1 MALTTVCIDTNVVV
15 ALADTHDKWHTR
27 SVALR
32 DALLAAQAPLVYFDC
47 VMNEAIGVIGRR
59 AEEQNR
65 SDQFSRLLA
74 GLLTIVPESGITWIA
89 ASAQRLFPLIVEQC
103 RQHQGRL
110 NFHDAL
116 MALACQEL
124 GVSAIVSFDG
134 DFDHVAWLRRI
145 SDASQVQGLIT
156 S

>member
-15 ALADTHDKWHTR
+15 ALADAHDKWHTR

-74 GLLTIVPESGITWIA
+74 GLLTIVPESDITWIA

-124 GVSAIVSFDG
+124 GISAIVSFDG
-134 DFDHVAWLRRI
+134 DFDQVAWLRRI
-145 SDASQVQGLIT
+145 SDASQVQNPIAP
-156 S
+156 

>member
-1 MALTTVCIDTNVVV
+1 
-15 ALADTHDKWHTR
+15 
-27 SVALR
+27 
-32 DALLAAQAPLVYFDC
+32 
-47 VMNEAIGVIGRR
+47 MNEAIGVIGRR
-59 AEEQNR
+59 AEEQGR

-145 SDASQVQGLIT
+145 SDANQVQGLIT

>member
-1 MALTTVCIDTNVVV
+1 M
-15 ALADTHDKWHTR
+15 
-27 SVALR
+27 
-32 DALLAAQAPLVYFDC
+32 
-47 VMNEAIGVIGRR
+47 
-59 AEEQNR
+59 
-65 SDQFSRLLA
+65 
-74 GLLTIVPESGITWIA
+74 PESGITWIA
-89 ASAQRLFPLIVEQC
+89 ASAQRLFPLIIEEC

-145 SDASQVQGLIT
+145 SDANQVQGLIT